1 VRIVFLI
8 LILFVRFSAQAQD
21 LEDFETLRGQGKYAD
36 ALRIVNKKIDAFYA
50 SRLEDKRIPSSFFIS
65 MKSDKED
72 TDINQIFRNRKE
84 NGFFIENNPELVKL
98 HVNAADCHAALGNSR
113 EAINN
118 YTQALRFK
126 NIEYGK
132 DDEIY
137 YALSQIYKKDGQFEG
152 YVRALES
159 AFTLNPE
166 HYDYSLELGKA
177 LAPTVKKVKALY
189 HIERYINNREGNID
203 PALYLLAGNLNEDIG
218 YYLKTQD
225 YYQKYLSEK
234 KDDGAIHFA
243 LGYITYAKT
252 GNHNLA
258 LASFV
263 RTLELLP
270 ENDIYRR
277 SKAHEYTA
285 DMALSD
291 LQFKKA
297 IEHYS
302 ETIRYQKQVLEQIES
317 SEAKIQEM
325 SRRINSLKIKIISEQ
340 DYESFREYESL
351 EEEKGKLTLALNK
364 ERRQYELLNCG
375 TVRWNAASAY
385 ERLGEY
391 ENAIEFYRQAISF
404 DYRSNDSREKI
415 IKLQL
420 KIKRGY

>member
-1 VRIVFLI
+1 MRIILLI
-8 LILFVRFSAQAQD
+8 LVLFVCFKAQAQD
-21 LEDFETLRGQGKYAD
+21 SEDFEALQEQGKYEE
-36 ALRIVNKKIDAFYA
+36 ALSILNKKIDAFYA
-50 SRLEDKRIPSSFFIS
+50 SRLEDKQIPSSFFIS

-72 TDINQIFRNRKE
+72 TDINQLFRNRKA
-84 NGFFIENNPELVKL
+84 NGFFIEDNPELVKL
-98 HVNAADCHAALGNSR
+98 HVNAAGCYAALGNSR
-113 EAINN
+113 EAISN

-126 NIEYGK
+126 NIEPGE
-132 DDEIY
+132 DDAIY
-137 YALSQIYKKDGQFEG
+137 YAISQVHKKDKQFEG
-152 YVRALES
+152 YVIALES

-177 LAPTVKKVKALY
+177 LAPTVKKAKALY
-189 HIERYINNREGNID
+189 HIERYINNKENDID
-203 PALYLLAGNLNEDIG
+203 PDLYLLAGNLSEDTG

-243 LGYITYAKT
+243 LGYIAYAKT

-258 LASFV
+258 LSSFTK
-263 RTLELLP
+263 TLELLP
-270 ENDIYRR
+270 ETDIYRR

-285 DMALSD
+285 DIALSD

-317 SEAKIQEM
+317 SKDKIREISQ
-325 SRRINSLKIKIISEQ
+325 RINALKIKIISEQ
-340 DYESFREYESL
+340 NYDSFREYESL
-351 EEEKGKLTLALNK
+351 EEEKGKLALALNK

-375 TVRWNAASAY
+375 TVRWNTASAY
-385 ERLGEY
+385 ERIGEY